1 MRIFPHAVKQ
11 PLLGMELKMK
21 RKEEDNRK
29 FKQSSNK
36 QEACS
41 LGLKII
47 FIVAP
52 RKVFI
57 GKQLQARRT

>member
-11 PLLGMELKMK
+11 PLLAIELKRE
-21 RKEEDNRK
+21 RKEVEERK
-29 FKQSSNK
+29 LKQSSNK